1 MKLII
6 AIATLLAVCLPAK
19 AHFSE
24 DVRSRTILVAVEDN
38 RTVAYVQIPA
48 PLVFA
53 DLIVRW
59 QRTGE
64 PLTSSLLVMEQTGA
78 TQYYRL
84 ASEAVA
90 DSREELARRVER
102 SLIWRHAGGDLSPRV
117 TAMRLI
123 DRTQHRDFSRPS
135 DIEEQLA
142 LAGAEGDPLFGEAL
156 VEARIVLSQEPLSGT
171 IDVRSGF
178 PAIRLDP
185 IMTME
190 NVIIDAR
197 QTSPVAYVK
206 AGQLVGGVAI
216 NGSRL
221 YAFRTFLLQGVR
233 HIAEGPDHVLLVV
246 AIALAVG
253 VTWNLFWMVSA
264 FTVGHSITL
273 IASFSGL
280 TPQWFWFIPAVETA
294 IAVSVLY
301 AAISALAG
309 RAGSPWV
316 FGLIGLLHGL
326 GFSFVLTDIL
336 GPSSPHLTL
345 SLVAFNIGIELG
357 QITILAIV
365 LATVAL
371 LFELTPKSVQMARLS
386 VLLFIA
392 AVSGWWIA
400 LRVASPV

>member
-1 MKLII
+1 MKFII
-6 AIATLLAVCLPAK
+6 AIAMLLTACSPAA

-24 DVRSRTILVAVEDN
+24 DVRSRTILVAVQDDK
-38 RTVAYVQIPA
+38 TVAYVQIPA

-64 PLTSSLLVMEQTGA
+64 PLTSSMLVMEQTGA

-84 ASEAVA
+84 SSAAVA

-102 SLIWRHAGGDLSPRV
+102 SLKWRYTGGNLSPRV

-123 DRTQHRDFSRPS
+123 DRTQHSDFSSPS
-135 DIEEQLA
+135 DAEEQLA
-142 LAGAEGDPLFGEAL
+142 LAGADGDPLFGEAL
-156 VEARIVLSQEPLSGT
+156 VEARIVLSEEPLSGT

-178 PAIRLDP
+178 PAIGLDP
-185 IMTME
+185 AMTIE
-190 NVIIDAR
+190 NIIIDAR
-197 QTSPVAYVK
+197 QTSPVAYVR
-206 AGQLVGGVAI
+206 AGQLEGGVAI

-221 YAFRTFLLQGVR
+221 YAFRTFLWQGVR

-253 VTWNLFWMVSA
+253 VTWGLFWMVSA

-273 IASFSGL
+273 IASFFGL
-280 TPQWFWFIPAVETA
+280 APQWFWFIPAVETA

-301 AAISALAG
+301 AAIAALAG
-309 RAGSPWV
+309 KAGSPWV

-326 GFSFVLTDIL
+326 GFSFVLTDML
-336 GPSSPHLTL
+336 GPSSPHLML

-371 LFELTPKSVQMARLS
+371 LSELAPKSVQVARLS

-400 LRVASPV
+400 LRAANLV